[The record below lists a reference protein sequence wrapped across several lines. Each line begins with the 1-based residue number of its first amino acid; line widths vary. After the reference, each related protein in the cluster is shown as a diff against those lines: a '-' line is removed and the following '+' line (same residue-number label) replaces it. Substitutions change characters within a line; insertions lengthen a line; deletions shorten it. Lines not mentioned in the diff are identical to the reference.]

1 MIGQRIPYLNQRVTK
16 MANVF
21 IHLRNELL
29 DDGKAKDHKVIEATY
44 VEMFHDRIEFYTE
57 ELGHREI
64 IIAPDGED
72 AGYDWFIDD
81 KAYMFCSVYAQ
92 AYDEYGNLGDN
103 K

>member
-1 MIGQRIPYLNQRVTK
+1 
-16 MANVF
+16 MANLF

-72 AGYDWFIDD
+72 AGYDWSIDD
-81 KAYMFCSVYAQ
+81 KSYMWCTVYAQ

>member
-1 MIGQRIPYLNQRVTK
+1 

-29 DDGKAKDHKVIEATY
+29 FDDGKAKDHKVIEATY
-44 VEMFHDRIEFYTE
+44 VEMFHDRIEFHAE
-57 ELGHREI
+57 GLGHKEI
-64 IIAPDGED
+64 TLAPDGED
-72 AGYDWFIDD
+72 AGYDWSIDD
-81 KAYMFCSVYAQ
+81 KSYMWCTVYAQ